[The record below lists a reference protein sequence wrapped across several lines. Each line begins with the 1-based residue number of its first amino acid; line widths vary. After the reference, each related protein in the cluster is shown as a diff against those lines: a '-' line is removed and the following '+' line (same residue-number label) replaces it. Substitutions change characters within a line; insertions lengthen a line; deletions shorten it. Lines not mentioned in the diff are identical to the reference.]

1 MPYLEVYL
9 QFEHPNG
16 EHMVTISLP
25 EEELGVFL
33 RDALDGKVDNL
44 RLTRTVEEEVSL

>member
-1 MPYLEVYL
+1 MVYLE
-9 QFEHPNG
+9 FSHPSKDAV
-16 EHMVTISLP
+16 VTLSLP

-33 RDALDGKVDNL
+33 RDALDGKADSL